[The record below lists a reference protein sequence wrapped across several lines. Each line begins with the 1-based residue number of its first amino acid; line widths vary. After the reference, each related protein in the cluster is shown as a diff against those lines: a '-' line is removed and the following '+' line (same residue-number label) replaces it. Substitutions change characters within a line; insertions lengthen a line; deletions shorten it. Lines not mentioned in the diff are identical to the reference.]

1 MYKLMYITGDSQIE
15 KGFVLYSFFDRE
27 RLLDY
32 LDNVM
37 KNEINEFY

>member
-1 MYKLMYITGDSQIE
+1 MYKLMFITRDSQIE
-15 KGFVLYSFFDRE
+15 KGFVLYSHFDRE
-27 RLLDY
+27 RLDY